1 MIIKPKVRGFVC
13 VTTHPVGCA
22 KHVEEQIQYTK
33 SKGEIAGAPKKALII
48 GSSTGYGLSS
58 RIALAFGGK
67 TDTLGVFFEREPA
80 NGRAGSPGW
89 YNSEAFSEQAR
100 KEGLYA
106 DSINGDAFSDEIRE
120 QTIAKIK
127 EDMGKVDLVIYSL
140 ASPRRSDPRSGETYK
155 SVLKPI
161 GEVFTGKTVNTD
173 KKLVH
178 EVSIEPASEEDV
190 TNTVKVMGGEDWEWW
205 MSALKEADVLSDGVT
220 TLAYSYIGPE
230 VTWPIYKNGT
240 IGTAKL
246 DLDRAATTIRS
257 DLSELNGRAYV
268 SVNKAVVT
276 QASSAIPVV
285 PLYVSALLKIMK
297 EEGIDEGCIEQ
308 MNRLFRDKVYG
319 AGELGLDVNERVRV
333 DDWEMREDIQQK
345 ISDLW
350 PQITTENLSE
360 LTDFDRYQNEFLKLF
375 GFGVNGVDYDAEVDL

>member
-1 MIIKPKVRGFVC
+1 MIITPKVRGFVC

-22 KHVEEQIQYTK
+22 KHVEEQISYTQ
-33 SKGEIAGAPKKALII
+33 SLGEFADAPKKALII

-67 TDTLGVFFEREPA
+67 TDTLGVFFEREPS

-89 YNSEAFSEQAR
+89 YNTQAFTEAAR
-100 KEGLYA
+100 AAGCYA
-106 DSINGDAFSDEIRE
+106 ENINGDAFSNEIRE

-127 EDMGKVDLVIYSL
+127 EDLGEVDLVIYSL
-140 ASPRRSDPRSGETYK
+140 ASPRRTDPATGETYK

-173 KKLVH
+173 KQEVH
-178 EVSIEPASEEDV
+178 EVSIDPASEEDV
-190 TNTVKVMGGEDWEWW
+190 LNTVKVMGGEDWELW
-205 MSALKEADVLSDGVT
+205 MSALKEAKVLRPGVT

-230 VTWPIYKNGT
+230 VTWPIYKDGT

-246 DLDRAATTIRS
+246 DLDRAAKAIGSSLS
-257 DLSELNGRAYV
+257 DLDGRAFV

-285 PLYVSALLKIMK
+285 PLYVSALLKIMA
-297 EEGIDEGCIEQ
+297 EEGVDEGCIEQ
-308 MNRLFRDKVYG
+308 MNRLFRQKLYG
-319 AGELGLDVNERVRV
+319 AGELGLDAESRIRV
-333 DDWEMREDIQQK
+333 DDWEMRSDIQQK

-350 PQITTENLSE
+350 PQITTETLHE
-360 LTDFDRYQNEFLKLF
+360 LTDFARYQKEFLKLF
-375 GFGVNGVDYDAEVDL
+375 GFGVDGVDYEAEVEL